1 MNIEQA
7 IDIIDKELHKK
18 WDKKVHKDNNGT
30 HIILSEE
37 VPLNEFE
44 IASQRCLVE
53 VQRLN
58 NIINK
63 AIEYIEDYQEV
74 LKDHN
79 GDWLNYQ
86 DGFKPYLLAL
96 LEGADKE

>member
-1 MNIEQA
+1 MKIEEA

-58 NIINK
+58 HIINK
-63 AIEYIEDYQEV
+63 AIDYIENCHGMYRNTIGDIQPMINIKPV
-74 LKDHN
+74 LDILK
-79 GDWLNYQ
+79 GV
-86 DGFKPYLLAL
+86 
-96 LEGADKE
+96 DK